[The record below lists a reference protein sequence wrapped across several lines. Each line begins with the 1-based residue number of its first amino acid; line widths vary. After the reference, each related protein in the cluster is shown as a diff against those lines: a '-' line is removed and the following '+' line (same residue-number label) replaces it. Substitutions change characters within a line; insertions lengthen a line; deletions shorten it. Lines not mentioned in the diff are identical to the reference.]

1 MKSRIIF
8 TLPILVLSM
17 FVYSISY
24 GKDIIINRNL
34 DLSEFTT
41 VFVEV
46 EPNEKLEVYDT
57 KNYLDSLK
65 NMYEEILLD
74 FGFNVISR
82 DKITSIIEE
91 QKLQYTGLT
100 RSESL
105 YKAGKIIGSD
115 GIIFVRV
122 TFFNDNRSFD
132 EEVKLVSV
140 NAGEIV
146 FIGRLSSDDDKG
158 RRKSNEQMKKSR
170 EEIVKTFY
178 QEIQKAK
185 KKKIEERKIEERK
198 NEEKKAEESQ
208 TNK

>member
-1 MKSRIIF
+1 
-8 TLPILVLSM
+8 M

-24 GKDIIINRNL
+24 SKDIIINRNL

-65 NMYEEILLD
+65 TLYEEILLE

-82 DKITSIIEE
+82 DKITNIIEE

-105 YKAGKIIGSD
+105 YKVGKIIGSD

-122 TFFNDNRSFD
+122 TFVNDNLSFD

-146 FIGRLSSDDDKG
+146 FIGRFSSDDDKG
-158 RRKSNEQMKKSR
+158 RRKSKEQMKKSR
-170 EEIVKTFY
+170 EEIIKTFY
-178 QEIQKAK
+178 QEIQTSK
-185 KKKIEERKIEERK
+185 KKKIEERKIEEKK
-198 NEEKKAEESQ
+198 NEERKNEESQ